1 MLKQDVPLRTGW
13 FGYRKLDV
21 ENCIAHIRAAYAAE
35 LRLARQTQQGMEET
49 MAQLRQEN
57 KALRQRFAQQAA
69 AQQVEFSVK
78 AQQLTRKLEAAHA
91 EIRRYQTRLFACER
105 QMIALRR
112 ENADLEAACEQ
123 AREELQM
130 AVARAEKA
138 EQQAAQT
145 PACPEVPVQAPTP
158 EPPEEAVACCARPAA
173 QPAAQPEPVWQP
185 ETELERL
192 SVELLRRF
200 DEMMQE

>member
-49 MAQLRQEN
+49 MAQLRQ
-57 KALRQRFAQQAA
+57 
-69 AQQVEFSVK
+69 
-78 AQQLTRKLEAAHA
+78 EAAHA

-138 EQQAAQT
+138 EQQAART

-185 ETELERL
+185 ETELEKL